1 MRETQKESEAEG
13 VPARSPAASVGAA
26 GWSWLGRGARILLY
40 IVGLGRYAG
49 LVFALVVVA
58 GVMPCLSFLSE
69 LSSSSGRT
77 ASTPLA
83 GFPWRKVVVGGR
95 SGDSSSNK
103 LVGRLDLARL
113 EVIAPSVLGR
123 RGGGR
128 EQQSKVAS
136 VPASSGQSMRR
147 RRVSGVG
154 FGAPAAAPSCA
165 YSQRRPAAASAAPP
179 LTVLAEGRLFS
190 SRP

>member
-1 MRETQKESEAEG
+1 
-13 VPARSPAASVGAA
+13 
-26 GWSWLGRGARILLY
+26 
-40 IVGLGRYAG
+40 
-49 LVFALVVVA
+49 
-58 GVMPCLSFLSE
+58 MPCLSFLSE

-128 EQQSKVAS
+128 EQQGGFGSSLFRSVDAS
-136 VPASSGQSMRR
+136 ETGFRRWIRSSSGCSVMCIF
-147 RRVSGVG
+147 S
-154 FGAPAAAPSCA
+154 
-165 YSQRRPAAASAAPP
+165 AASCSGLGCSTADC
-179 LTVLAEGRLFS
+179 S
-190 SRP
+190 SRRAALFLPAMMPIGRQFQLRPSVRFFSFPVMVERRQDPLPKWSSPRCGAILAWW